1 MNLLIQSFI
10 AHRNTSTG
18 PSRPCQFV
26 YQKKNRGDLSPRLPW
41 QGELLRNVVGV
52 AIRVAQGAAT
62 RCQAMNAKRDVAKEI
77 GIGHARCLQRGK
89 PVPVNAKITRNSPNF
104 QEEFVTPV

>member
-1 MNLLIQSFI
+1 
-10 AHRNTSTG
+10 
-18 PSRPCQFV
+18 
-26 YQKKNRGDLSPRLPW
+26 
-41 QGELLRNVVGV
+41 
-52 AIRVAQGAAT
+52 
-62 RCQAMNAKRDVAKEI
+62 MNAKRDVAKEI